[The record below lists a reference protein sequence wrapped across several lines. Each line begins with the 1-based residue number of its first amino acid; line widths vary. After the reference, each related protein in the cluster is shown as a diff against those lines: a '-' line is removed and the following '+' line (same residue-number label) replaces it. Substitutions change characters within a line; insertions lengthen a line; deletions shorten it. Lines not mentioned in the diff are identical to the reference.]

1 MRLLK
6 EERGISLVEV
16 VASIVL
22 ITIILISFFGFFIQ
36 SKKTHV
42 ASESIVDA
50 TYIAQQYMEEIY
62 GLISVNNDGWLDTNE
77 IMLQGKKFTYDATV
91 SDCTECK
98 IFFHPIIQSIGLN
111 SKKWKIIQKN

>member
-1 MRLLK
+1 M
-6 EERGISLVEV
+6 
-16 VASIVL
+16 
-22 ITIILISFFGFFIQ
+22 
-36 SKKTHV
+36 
-42 ASESIVDA
+42 DA